1 MEKSFMTNSVHFFK
15 HALRILTINK
25 RRAIL
30 TMLGIIIGLSCI
42 VIILSVGEGLQL
54 HALKKMSNNQDTN
67 KVSIQLSFQK
77 RNNSVNGT
85 EIFSEDDKLLI
96 KSIEG
101 VSDVEINQLSSS
113 FVTENIIF
121 NGKSKVVGINLVEST
136 FNNAYAGEGLTLLD
150 SEFLNKKILISTD
163 LADEFT
169 YNVRDLI
176 GKEVVI
182 SNEVY
187 TISGI
192 FDNKTDLN
200 LYEIDILIPKRTY
213 EFVHKTNN
221 QTFINILV
229 NKEVNL
235 KKISSEILDI
245 MARYGSNRNE
255 GKYEILNLDSLIKGL
270 GTVFSSLTIFISMI
284 AGISLLIAGVGVMN
298 MMYSSV
304 SERAYEVGIRRAIGA
319 TRKDILIQFL
329 FEGIILTATAGIIG
343 YFLGIAMSQIIGFL
357 LPFYVPISAKGMVI
371 SIVIIIVVGILSSIG
386 PARYISK
393 KNIIDLLRN

>member
-1 MEKSFMTNSVHFFK
+1 MTNSVHFFK

-77 RNNSVNGT
+77 RNDSVNGT

-136 FNNAYAGEGLTLLD
+136 FNNTYAGEGLTLLD

-169 YNVRDLI
+169 DNDRELI

-270 GTVFSSLTIFISMI
+270 GSVFNSLTIFISMI

-343 YFLGIAMSQIIGFL
+343 YFLGIAMSQIIGLL

>member
-1 MEKSFMTNSVHFFK
+1 MTNSVHFFK

>member
-1 MEKSFMTNSVHFFK
+1 MTNSVHFFK

-270 GTVFSSLTIFISMI
+270 GTVFNSLTIFISMI

>member
-1 MEKSFMTNSVHFFK
+1 MTNSVHFFK

-25 RRAIL
+25 RRTIL

-42 VIILSVGEGLQL
+42 VTILSVGEGLQL
-54 HALKKMSNNQDTN
+54 HALKKMSNNKDTN

-77 RNNSVNGT
+77 RNDSFNGT
-85 EIFSEDDKLLI
+85 ENFSEDDKLLI

-101 VSDVEINQLSSS
+101 VSDVEINQLSSN
-113 FVTENIIF
+113 FVTENILL
-121 NGKSKVVGINLVEST
+121 NGKSKVVGVNLVDST
-136 FNNAYAGEGLTLLD
+136 FNNTYAGEGLTLLD

-163 LADEFT
+163 LADEVT
-169 YNVRDLI
+169 HNVRDLI

-182 SNEVY
+182 FNEVY

-192 FDNKTDLN
+192 FDNKSDLN
-200 LYEIDILIPKRTY
+200 LYEVDILIPKRTY

-221 QTFINILV
+221 QSFINILV
-229 NKEVNL
+229 DKEVNL

-245 MARYGSNRNE
+245 MARYGSNRSE

-270 GTVFSSLTIFISMI
+270 GTVFNSLTIFISMI

-329 FEGIILTATAGIIG
+329 FEGIILTATAGVIG
-343 YFLGIAMSQIIGFL
+343 YFLGIVMSQILGLL
-357 LPFYVPISAKGMVI
+357 LPFYVPISAKGMLI
-371 SIVIIIVVGILSSIG
+371 CIVIIIVVGILSSVG

>member
-1 MEKSFMTNSVHFFK
+1 MTNSVHFFK

-77 RNNSVNGT
+77 RNDSVNAT

-136 FNNAYAGEGLTLLD
+136 FNNTYAGEGLTLLD
-150 SEFLNKKILISTD
+150 SEFLNKKILISKD

-270 GTVFSSLTIFISMI
+270 GTVFNSLTIFISMI

>member
-1 MEKSFMTNSVHFFK
+1 MTNSVHFFK

-255 GKYEILNLDSLIKGL
+255 GKYEILNLDSLIK
-270 GTVFSSLTIFISMI
+270 
-284 AGISLLIAGVGVMN
+284 
-298 MMYSSV
+298 
-304 SERAYEVGIRRAIGA
+304 
-319 TRKDILIQFL
+319 
-329 FEGIILTATAGIIG
+329 
-343 YFLGIAMSQIIGFL
+343 
-357 LPFYVPISAKGMVI
+357 
-371 SIVIIIVVGILSSIG
+371 
-386 PARYISK
+386 
-393 KNIIDLLRN
+393 

>member
-1 MEKSFMTNSVHFFK
+1 M
-15 HALRILTINK
+15 
-25 RRAIL
+25 
-30 TMLGIIIGLSCI
+30 
-42 VIILSVGEGLQL
+42 
-54 HALKKMSNNQDTN
+54 
-67 KVSIQLSFQK
+67 
-77 RNNSVNGT
+77 
-85 EIFSEDDKLLI
+85 
-96 KSIEG
+96 
-101 VSDVEINQLSSS
+101 
-113 FVTENIIF
+113 
-121 NGKSKVVGINLVEST
+121 
-136 FNNAYAGEGLTLLD
+136 
-150 SEFLNKKILISTD
+150 
-163 LADEFT
+163 
-169 YNVRDLI
+169 
-176 GKEVVI
+176 
-182 SNEVY
+182 
-187 TISGI
+187 
-192 FDNKTDLN
+192 N

>member
-1 MEKSFMTNSVHFFK
+1 MTNSVHFFK

-54 HALKKMSNNQDTN
+54 HALKKMSNDQDTN